1 MKRLLFIL
9 LLLVP
14 CLAAQDLAS
23 FEQKVTVKV
32 LPNGLTLILC
42 QRPEAPV
49 FSFYTHVDIGSVY
62 DPKGETGL
70 AHMFEHMAFKGTP
83 TIGTK
88 DWSREKVALAEVE
101 KAYDAWRTERQKIV
115 ARDPK
120 RIEAAR
126 AAFEQAVANAQQYV
140 NEGEFD
146 EILESNGAVGVNAE
160 TDYDETSYF
169 YSMPSNRLE
178 LWAYLESD
186 RFAHPVMREF
196 YKERDV
202 VMEERRM
209 RVDSQPFGRLLEQ
222 FEAVAFVAHPYHRP
236 TVGWMSDL
244 EDFSATEALDFFRKN
259 YVPAEMVIAVV
270 GDVGPK
276 DLPMLERYFGR
287 LPKAPKPGPIR
298 TIEPPQRTQR
308 QVLLRDPSQPVY
320 IEGYHRPDSLDPDDA
335 VYTVLADLLTTGR
348 TSRLYRALVRDKKIA
363 AYAAGYNEFPGDK
376 YPNIFG
382 AYAVPLPGHNPQ
394 EMAMAIDAEIQRL
407 KTQDVSDAE
416 LKMVKTRARASLIRS
431 LASNPGLAEELAAYQ
446 ARYGDWRQLFRE
458 IDEIDKVTAADIR
471 RVANQTFRI
480 ENRTVGIIETQ
491 ARPAAPPSAPPAEPS
506 KQEQPQ

>member
-1 MKRLLFIL
+1 MKRLLFVL

-23 FEQKVTVKV
+23 FEKKVTVKV

-42 QRPEAPV
+42 RRPEAPV
-49 FSFYTHVDIGSVY
+49 FSFYTHVDIGSTY

-83 TIGTK
+83 TIGTT
-88 DWSREKVALAEVE
+88 DWPREKAALDEVE
-101 KAYDAWRTERQKIV
+101 KAYATWRSEREKSIG
-115 ARDPK
+115 RDPK
-120 RIEAAR
+120 TIEAAHT
-126 AAFEQAVANAQQYV
+126 AFEKAVANAQQYV
-140 NEGEFD
+140 KEGAFD
-146 EILESNGAVGVNAE
+146 EILESAGAVGVNAE

-202 VMEERRM
+202 VIEERRM

-222 FEAVAFVAHPYHRP
+222 FGAAAFVAHPYHRP

-244 EDFSATEALDFFRKN
+244 QEFSATEALDFFHKN
-259 YVPAEMVIAVV
+259 YVPAEMVVAVV
-270 GDVGPK
+270 GDVGAQ
-276 DLPMLERYFGR
+276 DLPMLESYFGR
-287 LPKAPKPGPIR
+287 LPKAPKPEPLR
-298 TIEPPQRTQR
+298 TVEPPQRTER
-308 QVLLRDPSQPVY
+308 EVVLRDPSQPVY

-348 TSRLYRALVRDKKIA
+348 TSRLYRSLVRDKKIA
-363 AYAAGYNEFPGDK
+363 AFAAGYNGYPGDK

-382 AYAVPLPGHNPQ
+382 AYAVPLPGHTPQ
-394 EMAMAIDAEIQRL
+394 EMATAIAAEIERL

-416 LKMVKTRARASLIRS
+416 LKMVKTRARAGLIRS
-431 LASNPGLAEELAAYQ
+431 LASNPGLAEELANYQ
-446 ARYGDWRQLFRE
+446 AHYGDWRQLFRD
-458 IDEIDKVTAADIR
+458 IDEIDKVTAADIK
-471 RVANQTFRI
+471 RVANKTFRT

-491 ARPAAPPSAPPAEPS
+491 PRPAPPGAPTG
-506 KQEQPQ
+506 KEQQQ